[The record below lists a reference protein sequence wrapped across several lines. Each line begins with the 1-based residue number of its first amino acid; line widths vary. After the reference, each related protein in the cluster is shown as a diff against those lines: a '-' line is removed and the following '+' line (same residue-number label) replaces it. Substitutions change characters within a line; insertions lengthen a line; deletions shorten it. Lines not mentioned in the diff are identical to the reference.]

1 MRKPRLLA
9 PEGVVGVYHVT
20 SRVVDRRRIFGEAE
34 RKRFLWLAKA
44 LAAFGGIE
52 LISWC
57 LMGNHFHLLV
67 RVDPEGSKNLSD
79 EEVLARA
86 ARIYTPEKVDR
97 LREQVAA
104 CLTEE
109 SRASLLDPLRQRM
122 GDLASYVGLLKQ
134 MFTQWYNAR
143 KGREGT
149 LWQSRYH
156 SVLLD
161 VVREPDLLEE
171 QGLGPVA
178 RVVAAYIDL
187 NPVRAKQTDKPEDCL
202 WSGYAR
208 AVRFGDEVALEG
220 VRWLWGRARSPEECL
235 ELHGQ
240 MVRGEGSRQ
249 RVPEEGPR
257 SGRGWVKEEE
267 SAAVPRERREDWSKV
282 RTLGRADI
290 GLAALDTMA
299 ED

>member
-1 MRKPRLLA
+1 MRQTRLLA
-9 PEGVVGVYHVT
+9 PEGVAGVYHLS
-20 SRVVDRRRIFGEAE
+20 SRVVDRRKIFGEAE

-67 RVDPEGSKNLSD
+67 RVDPAGSKNLSD
-79 EEVLARA
+79 EEVLDRA
-86 ARIYTPEKVDR
+86 ARIYTPEKVTR

-104 CLTEE
+104 CLTAE
-109 SRASLLDPLRQRM
+109 SRASLLEPLRERM
-122 GDLASYVGLLKQ
+122 GDLPSYVGVLKQ

-161 VVREPDLLEE
+161 VVREPDMLDEH
-171 QGLGPVA
+171 GLGPVA

-187 NPVRAKQTDKPEDCL
+187 NPVRAKLTQNPVQCL

-208 AVRFGDEVALEG
+208 AVNFGDEVALEG
-220 VRWLWGRARSPEECL
+220 VRWLWGRSRSSEECL

-240 MVRGEGSRQ
+240 LLRGEGSRQ
-249 RVPEEGPR
+249 RVPGSGPM
-257 SGRGWVKEEE
+257 SGRGWVREEE
-267 SAAVPRERREDWSKV
+267 AEAVPRQRRPELSRA
-282 RTLGRADI
+282 RTLGRADL
-290 GLAALDTMA
+290 GVSAGN
-299 ED
+299 

>member
-9 PEGVVGVYHVT
+9 PEGVAGVYHVT
-20 SRVVDRRRIFGEAE
+20 SRVVDRRKIFGEAE
-34 RKRFLWLAKA
+34 RRRFLWLAKA

-67 RVDPEGSKNLSD
+67 RVDPEGSKHLSD
-79 EEVLARA
+79 EEVLVRV
-86 ARIYTPEKVDR
+86 ARIYPTQRVDR

-104 CLTEE
+104 CGQEDG
-109 SRASLLDPLRQRM
+109 RAALLDPYRARM
-122 GDLASYVGLLKQ
+122 GSLAAYVGLLKQ

-161 VVREPDLLEE
+161 VVQDEDLLAEH
-171 QGLGPVA
+171 GLGPVA

-187 NPVRAKQTDKPEDCL
+187 NPVRAKLAGKPEDCL

-208 AVRFGDEVALEG
+208 AMKFGDEEAMDG
-220 VRWLWGRARSPEECL
+220 YKWLWGRARTSEECL
-235 ELHGQ
+235 ALHGQ
-240 MVRGEGSRQ
+240 LMRGEGSRTKVSESGPHSERG
-249 RVPEEGPR
+249 RVM
-257 SGRGWVKEEE
+257 EEE
-267 SAAVPRERREDWSKV
+267 AAAVPRERRENWSKA
-282 RTLGRADI
+282 RMLGRADL
-290 GLAALDTMA
+290 GLATK
-299 ED
+299 